1 MVGLARQQAAGRAR
15 IDQAVLGEPPLTGRE
30 LQVLA
35 MFAAG
40 TPNHAIAGRLFITVD
55 TVKKHVGHV
64 LGKLSAANGTEAVAA
79 HATWACSPSTVP
91 GLDPVAPW
99 W

>member
-40 TPNHAIAGRLFITVD
+40 TPNHAIAGELFITVD
-55 TVKKHVGHV
+55 TV
-64 LGKLSAANGTEAVAA
+64 
-79 HATWACSPSTVP
+79 
-91 GLDPVAPW
+91 
-99 W
+99 